1 MLILLAGL
9 LWLVINIVIV
19 IVLCVLF
26 VPMILAALHVAD
38 IIKCRRASGKKL
50 KEQVGC
56 TLREARRIRRSGV
69 IDGFHF
75 DTRAHK

>member
-1 MLILLAGL
+1 
-9 LWLVINIVIV
+9 
-19 IVLCVLF
+19 
-26 VPMILAALHVAD
+26 
-38 IIKCRRASGKKL
+38 
-50 KEQVGC
+50 VGC